1 MASRLVNVRLD
12 DERVRKVQALRARGV
27 ALADL
32 VREAIDARFDA
43 LRRTGSRTEITAI
56 IRDVFEQHP
65 DPPGLPVRGYDV
77 HNSRAARTAIAARLR
92 RRR

>member
-12 DERVRKVQALRARGV
+12 EERVRKVQALRERGV

-32 VREAIDARFDA
+32 VREAIDERFDA
-43 LRRTGSRTEITAI
+43 LPRTGSRTEIRAL

-77 HNSRAARTAIAARLR
+77 HDRQAARAAIAARLR